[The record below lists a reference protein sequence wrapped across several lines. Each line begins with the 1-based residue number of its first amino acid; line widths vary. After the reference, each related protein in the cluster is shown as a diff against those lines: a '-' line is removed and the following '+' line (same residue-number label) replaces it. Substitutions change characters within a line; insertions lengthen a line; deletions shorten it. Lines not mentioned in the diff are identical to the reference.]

1 MNKILLAILACI
13 VLSSCSSPENSTNGE
28 FLLNAEVSGIE
39 NNTWVFLLLNNNTF
53 DSTQVVNNQFS
64 FKGTLKHPKEFDL
77 YIENSR
83 NHTTI
88 WLEEGQIEF
97 KAEDGRF
104 KDAVITGSKSQ
115 IDSERLW
122 RPIKA
127 YRKKRD
133 SLNTI
138 INDKDTSDSIKKIAK
153 QELKKIWTSHLSI
166 EKAFIK
172 NNPNSYVSA
181 STLDFY
187 TTSIEKETVEEY
199 YNNFGSNIKNSSYGK
214 SIQRYLELQ
223 NNLKVGDPYVDFSMK
238 DFDNNNVRLSDF
250 EGKLILI
257 DFWASWCVPCLK
269 EFPSLKEA
277 YNTYH
282 KDGFEIV
289 GISEDE
295 SKKAWAK
302 AIDKFELR
310 WINLWD
316 KAGMSADPY
325 IIYNVNGIPDNILID
340 KNGTIIARGL
350 RGEEL
355 IKAVKQEI
363 EREKRPS

>member
-1 MNKILLAILACI
+1 MNRILFALLLCI
-13 VLSSCSSPENSTNGE
+13 ALSSCSPTENSKNGE
-28 FLLNAEVSGIE
+28 FILKAEVSGIE
-39 NNTWVFLLLNNNTF
+39 NNAWVFLLLDNNTY
-53 DSTQVVNNQFS
+53 DSTQVVDNQFS
-64 FKGTLKHPKEFDL
+64 FKGTLEHPKKFDL
-77 YIENSR
+77 YIQNSR

-88 WLEEGQIEF
+88 WLEEGEIYF
-97 KAEDGRF
+97 KADDGKF
-104 KDAVITGSKSQ
+104 KDAQITGSNAQLDSQ
-115 IDSERLW
+115 RLW
-122 RPIKA
+122 TPIWK

-138 INDKDTSDSIKKIAK
+138 IDDEATSDSLKKIAK
-153 QELKKIWTSHLSI
+153 QELKKIWSSHLSI

-187 TTSIEKETVEEY
+187 TTSLEKETVEDYFE
-199 YNNFGSNIKNSSYGK
+199 NFSSDIQNSSYGK

-223 NNLKVGDPYVDFSMK
+223 NNLKVGDQYVDFSMK
-238 DFDNNNVRLSDF
+238 NLENEDVSLSDF
-250 EGKLILI
+250 EGQLILI

-295 SKKAWAK
+295 SKQALSK
-302 AIDKFELR
+302 AIDKFELQ

-316 KAGMSADPY
+316 KSGTNADPY
-325 IIYNVNGIPDNILID
+325 LIYNVNGIPDNVLIN
-340 KNGTIIARGL
+340 KEGIIIARGL
-350 RGEEL
+350 RGEAL

-363 EREKRPS
+363 EREKNST